1 MSIGD
6 FIGYFIGMMMIAFPF
21 TGIVF
26 GILCLILRG
35 FGNSIGK
42 YYIAGLLTIIFIILL
57 RGLSQPMSQMFE
69 LTFFKAAIIV
79 SSIIWTSLFLLIS
92 RIRGERDKPGIEANS
107 LSIK

>member
-1 MSIGD
+1 MSTGD
-6 FIGYFIGMMMIAFPF
+6 SIGYFIGIMIIAFPF

-26 GILCLILRG
+26 VILSLILKG
-35 FGNSIGK
+35 FGNSTGR
-42 YYIAGLLTIIFIILL
+42 YYIAGFLTVILIILL

-92 RIRGERDKPGIEANS
+92 RIKGGNNEPMKRY
-107 LSIK
+107 